1 MMVPSAP
8 SHTAMVARTC
18 QVPGARY
25 QSGKKYLGNCQAIHA
40 SATQRVQRGTNRPSG
55 NRYRK
60 RPKEAEP
67 RKWRKSTGISETGCR
82 AASAAMDKGKVAVPK
97 VRSARETNNPVRS
110 SGLRQKMSTATAA
123 YTAAKTIS

>member
-25 QSGKKYLGNCQAIHA
+25 QSGKKYLGNCQAIHT

-55 NRYRK
+55 NRYKK
-60 RPKEAEP
+60 RPNEAEP
-67 RKWRKSTGISETGCR
+67 RKWRKVTGTSETGCR
-82 AASAAMDKGKVAVPK
+82 AARVAMVTGRVAVPK
-97 VRSARETNNPVRS
+97 VRSARETNSP
-110 SGLRQKMSTATAA
+110 
-123 YTAAKTIS
+123 